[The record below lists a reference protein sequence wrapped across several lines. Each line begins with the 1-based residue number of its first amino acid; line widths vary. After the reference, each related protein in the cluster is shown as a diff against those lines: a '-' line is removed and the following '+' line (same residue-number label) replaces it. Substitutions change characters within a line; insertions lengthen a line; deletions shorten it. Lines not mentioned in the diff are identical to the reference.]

1 MQLGVEIGGTF
12 TDLVWLDR
20 DGTVRTGKVPS
31 TPAQIEKAVLD
42 AIESAAVPLAQV
54 SRFSHGSTVATNALL
69 TRRGA
74 TTGLLTTAGF
84 RDIIEIGTHD
94 RVGNIYTAFYE
105 KPRAPI
111 TRRLVREVVERIDA
125 AGKVLVP
132 LDEEGAWREVEALM
146 ASGAQSLA
154 VCLLHGYR
162 SPVHELALRE
172 LVRARAPHVE
182 VFLSHEVSPE
192 FREYE
197 RTVTTVV
204 NAFVGPVVK
213 GYVDRLKGNLEAAGY
228 AGAVRLMQSNGGI
241 MPSVAAGSNAVK
253 MLLSGPAA
261 GVRAAIWFAERNDIS
276 DILTL
281 DMGGTST
288 DVAIAPGLEARIVP
302 ELVVD
307 GLPIR
312 TTAMDMATVGAG
324 GGSIASIDAGG
335 FLNVGPASAGAVPG
349 PACYGRGGALPTV
362 TDAQVVA
369 GLLRPAR
376 FFGGR
381 MELRTDL
388 AERALASLELP
399 GSLQAT
405 ADSILRMV
413 NSNMAA
419 AVRLVSTARG
429 IDPRDYTLVAYGGGG
444 PLHGAMVAEEVGMR
458 RVLVPWSP
466 GISSAFGLLIADLIV
481 DLVAAKIELL
491 SDATLDADSVAT
503 LKALCDEQ
511 AGRLD
516 LTPGSYEIQA
526 GVDLRYAGQGFEL
539 TLWRDMAPATAA
551 DLDACFQAEHKA
563 RYGYARPNL
572 KTQVVNLR
580 ARIVQRNDANL
591 ATPLVAADDAREHKT
606 IVLDG
611 RELVALFMS
620 RSALRPGES
629 LAGPAILEEMTSTSF
644 VPAGWRA
651 TCLETGDLL
660 IEKGEPAA

>member
-20 DGTVRTGKVPS
+20 DGTVKTGKVPS
-31 TPAQIEKAVLD
+31 TPSQIERAVLD
-42 AIESAAVPLAQV
+42 AIQAADVPLSSVHQFA
-54 SRFSHGSTVATNALL
+54 HGSTVATNALL

-74 TTGLLTTAGF
+74 VTGLLTTAGF

-111 TRRLVREVVERIDA
+111 SRRLVREVVERIDA
-125 AGKVLVP
+125 TGNILVP
-132 LDEEGAWREVEALM
+132 LDEEGAWREIETLLAGGV
-146 ASGAQSLA
+146 QSIA

-162 SPVHELALRE
+162 SPVHEQALRE
-172 LVRARAPHVE
+172 LIRARAPHVE

-213 GYVDRLKGNLEAAGY
+213 GYVDRLKGDLEAAGY
-228 AGAVRLMQSNGGI
+228 SGAVRLMQSNGGI

-261 GVRAAIWFAERNDIS
+261 GVRAAIWFARRNDIS

-312 TTAMDMATVGAG
+312 TTTMDMATVGAG

-335 FLNVGPASAGAVPG
+335 FLNVGPASAGAQPG
-349 PACYGRGGALPTV
+349 PACYNRGGELPTV
-362 TDAQVVA
+362 TDAQVIA

-381 MELRTDL
+381 MELRMDL
-388 AERALASLELP
+388 AEKALATLGLP
-399 GSLQAT
+399 GTLQDS
-405 ADSILRMV
+405 ADAILRMV

-429 IDPRDYTLVAYGGGG
+429 VDPRDFTLVAYGGGG

-466 GISSAFGLLIADLIV
+466 GISSAFGLLVADLIV
-481 DLVAAKIELL
+481 DLVVARIEPL
-491 SDATLDADSVAT
+491 SDGTLDAASISLLRT
-503 LKALCDEQ
+503 LCDEQ

-516 LTPGSYEIQA
+516 LPPGSFEIQA
-526 GVDLRYAGQGFEL
+526 GIDLRYAGQGFEL
-539 TLWRDMAPATAA
+539 TLWRDLAPATAA
-551 DLDACFQAEHKA
+551 ELDAQFQAEHLA
-563 RYGYARPNL
+563 RYGYSRPNL

-580 ARIVQRNDANL
+580 ARIVQRNEGKL
-591 ATPLVAADDAREHKT
+591 ATPRGDADPARERKA

-611 RELVALFMS
+611 KRLTALFLA
-620 RSALRPGES
+620 RAALAPGQS
-629 LAGPAILEEMTSTSF
+629 VAGPAILEEMTSTSF
-644 VPAGWRA
+644 VPEGWTA
-651 TCLETGDLL
+651 TCLPTGDLL
-660 IEKGEPAA
+660 IEKNGG

>member
-20 DGTVRTGKVPS
+20 DGKVRTGKVPS
-31 TPAQIEKAVLD
+31 TPSQIEKAVLD
-42 AIESAAVPLAQV
+42 AIESAEVPLAEI
-54 SRFSHGSTVATNALL
+54 SHFSHGSTVATNALL

-74 TTGLLTTAGF
+74 TTGLLTTEGF

-94 RVGNIYTAFYE
+94 KVGNIYTAFYE

-111 TRRLVREVVERIDA
+111 ARRLVREVAERIDA
-125 AGKVLVP
+125 GGRVLVP
-132 LDEEGAWREVEALM
+132 LDKEQAWREVETLLA
-146 ASGAQSLA
+146 AGVQSLA

-162 SPVHELALRE
+162 SPVHERALRDLITE
-172 LVRARAPHVE
+172 RAPHVG

-213 GYVDRLKGNLEAAGY
+213 GYVDRLKGKLEAAGY

-261 GVRAAIWFAERNDIS
+261 GVRAAIWFAKRNGIS

-288 DVAIAPGLEARIVP
+288 DVAIAPGLNARIVP

-312 TTAMDMATVGAG
+312 TTTMDMATVGAG
-324 GGSIASIDAGG
+324 GGSIASIDSGG
-335 FLNVGPASAGAVPG
+335 FLNVGPASAGAQPG
-349 PACYGRGGALPTV
+349 PACYGRGGEVPTV
-362 TDAQVVA
+362 TDAQVLA

-388 AERALASLELP
+388 AEKALASLGLP
-399 GSLQAT
+399 GTLQDA

-429 IDPRDYTLVAYGGGG
+429 VDPRDYTLIAYGGGG
-444 PLHGAMVAEEVGMR
+444 PVHGAMVADEVGMR
-458 RVLVPWSP
+458 RVLVPWAP
-466 GISSAFGLLIADLIV
+466 GTTSAFGLLVADLIV
-481 DLVAAKIELL
+481 DLVLARIEPL
-491 SDATLDADSVAT
+491 SDATLDAASVSL
-503 LKALCDEQ
+503 LKSSCDEE
-511 AGRLD
+511 AKRLD
-516 LTPGSYEIQA
+516 LEPGSYEVQA

-539 TLWRDMAPATAA
+539 TLWRDLAPASARE
-551 DLDACFQAEHKA
+551 LDAQFQNEHLA
-563 RYGYARPNL
+563 RYGYSRPNL

-580 ARIVQRNDANL
+580 ARIVQRNDVKL
-591 ATPLVAADDAREHKT
+591 ATPIAQGDSSREEKT
-606 IVLDG
+606 IVIDG
-611 RELVALFMS
+611 RKQTATFMA
-620 RSALRPGES
+620 RSALRPGET

-644 VPAGWRA
+644 VPAGWTA
-651 TCLETGDLL
+651 SCLPSGDLL
-660 IEKGEPAA
+660 LEKTEA

>member
-20 DGTVRTGKVPS
+20 DGMVRTGKVPS
-31 TPAQIEKAVLD
+31 TPSQIEKAVLD
-42 AIESAAVPLAQV
+42 AIESAEVPLREI
-54 SRFSHGSTVATNALL
+54 SHFSHGSTVATNALL

-94 RVGNIYTAFYE
+94 KVGNIYTAFYE

-111 TRRLVREVVERIDA
+111 ARRLVREVVERIDA
-125 AGKVLVP
+125 AGNVLVP
-132 LDEEGAWREVEALM
+132 LDKEQAWREVEVLLA
-146 ASGAQSLA
+146 AGVQSLA

-162 SPVHELALRE
+162 SPVHERALRDLIAE
-172 LVRARAPHVE
+172 RAPHIG

-213 GYVDRLKGNLEAAGY
+213 GYVDRLKGNLEGAGY
-228 AGAVRLMQSNGGI
+228 SGALRLMQSNGGS
-241 MPSVAAGSNAVK
+241 MPSVAAGTNAVK

-261 GVRAAIWFAERNDIS
+261 GVRAAIWFAKRNDIA

-288 DVAIAPGLEARIVP
+288 DVAIAPQLNARIVP
-302 ELVVD
+302 ELIVD

-312 TTAMDMATVGAG
+312 TTTLDMATVGAG
-324 GGSIASIDAGG
+324 GGSIASVDAGG
-335 FLNVGPASAGAVPG
+335 FLNVGPASAGAQPG
-349 PACYGRGGALPTV
+349 PACYGRGGELPTV
-362 TDAQVVA
+362 TDAQVIA

-388 AERALASLELP
+388 AEKALAGLGLP
-399 GSLQAT
+399 GTLQDA
-405 ADSILRMV
+405 ADAILRMV

-429 IDPRDYTLVAYGGGG
+429 VDPRDYTLIAYGGGG
-444 PLHGAMVAEEVGMR
+444 PVHGAMVAEEVGMR
-458 RVLVPWSP
+458 RVLVPWAP
-466 GISSAFGLLIADLIV
+466 GTTSAFGLLVADLIV
-481 DLVAAKIELL
+481 DLVVARIELL
-491 SDATLDADSVAT
+491 SDTTLDADSVSLLT
-503 LKALCDEQ
+503 KLCHEE
-511 AGRLD
+511 ARRLD
-516 LTPGSYEIQA
+516 LEPGSYEVQA

-539 TLWRDMAPATAA
+539 TLWRGLAPATAGE
-551 DLDACFQAEHKA
+551 LDAQFQKEHLA
-563 RYGYARPNL
+563 RYGYSRPNL

-580 ARIVQRNDANL
+580 ARIVQRNDAKL
-591 ATPLVAADDAREHKT
+591 ATPIAEGDASREQKT
-606 IVLDG
+606 IVVDG
-611 RELVALFMS
+611 RKQTATFMA
-620 RSALRPGES
+620 RSALKPGETVQ
-629 LAGPAILEEMTSTSF
+629 GPAILEEMTSTTF
-644 VPAGWRA
+644 VPAGWSAACRQS
-651 TCLETGDLL
+651 GDILL
-660 IEKGEPAA
+660 EKGDA

>member
-20 DGTVRTGKVPS
+20 DGMVRTGKVPS
-31 TPAQIEKAVLD
+31 TPSQIEKAVLD
-42 AIESAAVPLAQV
+42 AIGSAEVPLA
-54 SRFSHGSTVATNALL
+54 RITHFSHGSTVATNALL

-74 TTGLLTTAGF
+74 TTGLLTTQGF

-94 RVGNIYTAFYE
+94 KVGNIYTAFYH

-111 TRRLVREVVERIDA
+111 ARRLVREVVERIDA
-125 AGKVLVP
+125 AGNVLVP
-132 LDEEGAWREVEALM
+132 LDKEQAWREVEALL
-146 ASGAQSLA
+146 AAGAQSLA

-162 SPVHELALRE
+162 SPVHERALRDLIAE
-172 LVRARAPHVE
+172 RAPHVG

-213 GYVDRLKGNLEAAGY
+213 GYVDRLKGDLEAAGY
-228 AGAVRLMQSNGGI
+228 AGALRLMQSNGGI
-241 MPSVAAGSNAVK
+241 MPSAAAGSSAVK

-261 GVRAAIWFAERNDIS
+261 GVRAAIWFAKRNDIA

-288 DVAIAPGLEARIVP
+288 DVAIAPGLNARIVP

-312 TTAMDMATVGAG
+312 TTTMDMATVGAG

-335 FLNVGPASAGAVPG
+335 FLNVGPASAGAQPG
-349 PACYGRGGALPTV
+349 PACYGRGGDLPTV
-362 TDAQVVA
+362 TDAQVIA

-388 AERALASLELP
+388 AEKAIAGLGLP
-399 GSLQAT
+399 GSLQDA
-405 ADSILRMV
+405 ADAILRMV

-429 IDPRDYTLVAYGGGG
+429 VDPRDYTLIAYGGGG
-444 PLHGAMVAEEVGMR
+444 PVHGAMVAEEVGMR
-458 RVLVPWSP
+458 RVLVPWAP
-466 GISSAFGLLIADLIV
+466 GTTSAFGLLVADLIV
-481 DLVAAKIELL
+481 DLVVARIEPL
-491 SDATLDADSVAT
+491 SDTTLDAASVAL
-503 LKALCDEQ
+503 LKSLCDEE
-511 AGRLD
+511 ARRLD
-516 LTPGSYEIQA
+516 LEPGSYEVQA

-539 TLWRDMAPATAA
+539 TLWRDLTAATASE
-551 DLDACFQAEHKA
+551 LDAQFQKEHLA
-563 RYGYARPNL
+563 RYGYSRPSL

-580 ARIVQRNDANL
+580 ARIVQRNQAKL
-591 ATPLVAADDAREHKT
+591 ATPVNEGDATREQKK
-606 IVLDG
+606 IVMDG
-611 RELVALFMS
+611 RSQTATFMA
-620 RSALRPGES
+620 RSALKPGETV
-629 LAGPAILEEMTSTSF
+629 AGPAILEEMTSTSF
-644 VPAGWRA
+644 VPSGWTA
-651 TCLETGDLL
+651 TCLPSGDLL
-660 IEKGEPAA
+660 LEKEA